1 MNYRFDL
8 IWKDCNHNSSLQITS
23 QVHHRFHTANIKIE
37 RWQHEKKIAAAHC
50 KVQSHVTHNSKE
62 WPTSGI
68 TPPDFNWYEINSWTM
83 VDVIRLKMALALSVE
98 ILRLKI
104 LQDWLTQ
111 IIDIPSGM
119 IDVTREVHSE
129 RKLSGF
135 GEKNILICFGKVFK
149 KAFRAFF

>member
-1 MNYRFDL
+1 
-8 IWKDCNHNSSLQITS
+8 
-23 QVHHRFHTANIKIE
+23 
-37 RWQHEKKIAAAHC
+37 
-50 KVQSHVTHNSKE
+50 
-62 WPTSGI
+62 
-68 TPPDFNWYEINSWTM
+68 M
-83 VDVIRLKMALALSVE
+83 VDVTRLKMALALSVE

-135 GEKNILICFGKVFK
+135 GDKKIRICFGKNNEK
-149 KAFRAFF
+149 DLRAFI